1 MGAFYAE
8 TSPDYFRTLRIPLLK
23 GRVFTAHDAAG
34 APGMA
39 IINETMARQF
49 FPGEDP
55 IGARLQADLLRNA
68 NQREDYIADQPRT
81 IVGVVGDVKRRSL
94 LKDVDS
100 PQVRSDITPFM
111 YVPYGQHM
119 DAYPGGST
127 FQVPLNKQ
135 LVIRTAADPLSL
147 AGAVRA
153 AMADV
158 DPNLVPY
165 DIMTMDARLADSAQE
180 ERLWMQLLGLFA
192 GLAVA
197 LAAIGLYGVIA
208 YAVAQRTHELGI
220 RTALGATRTD
230 VFTLVVR
237 QGLVL
242 ALLGVAIGIPAA
254 VALTH
259 VIASRLFGVTP
270 TDLATLAAA
279 AVLFVSI
286 ALLACS
292 IPARRATK
300 VDPLVALRTE

>member
-1 MGAFYAE
+1 
-8 TSPDYFRTLRIPLLK
+8 
-23 GRVFTAHDAAG
+23 
-34 APGMA
+34 MA

-55 IGARLQADLLRNA
+55 IGARVQADLLRGPDGRPLPRRDPLRPERGPM
-68 NQREDYIADQPRT
+68 REDFIADQPRT
-81 IVGVVGDVKRRSL
+81 IVGVVGDVKRSL
-94 LKDVDS
+94 
-100 PQVRSDITPFM
+100 RSDIGPFM
-111 YVPYGQHM
+111 YVPYGQHL
-119 DAYPGGST
+119 DAYPVAGVQGYT
-127 FQVPLNKQ
+127 VPLNKQ

-180 ERLWMQLLGLFA
+180 EEFWMQLLGLFA

-197 LAAIGLYGVIA
+197 LAVIGLYGVIS
-208 YAVAQRTHELGI
+208 YAVAQRTHELGV
-220 RTALGATRTD
+220 RTALGATRND
-230 VFTLVVR
+230 VFTLIVR
-237 QGLVL
+237 RGLVL

-254 VALTH
+254 VALTRL
-259 VIASRLFGVTP
+259 IASQLFGVTP
-270 TDLATLAAA
+270 TDPATFAAA
-279 AVLFVSI
+279 AAMFVSV

-300 VDPLVALRTE
+300 VDPLVALRAE